1 MYGPAIPVVV
11 LASVVFWFSAGIFRR
26 GRALRRRGIRIGA
39 KCVDRERDA
48 KGISFLVMRFAAED
62 GRTLQA
68 KVGPFRNPPALVG
81 GIIDVVYDP
90 KDLSNV
96 ETPGQMTSGRV
107 ALPAAIVSGLVL
119 AFSLLMLFFGA

>member
-1 MYGPAIPVVV
+1 
-11 LASVVFWFSAGIFRR
+11 
-26 GRALRRRGIRIGA
+26 
-39 KCVDRERDA
+39 
-48 KGISFLVMRFAAED
+48 MRFASED

>member
-26 GRALRRRGIRIGA
+26 GRALRRRGIRTDA

-81 GIIDVVYDP
+81 GVIDVVYDP

>member
-1 MYGPAIPVVV
+1 M
-11 LASVVFWFSAGIFRR
+11 
-26 GRALRRRGIRIGA
+26 
-39 KCVDRERDA
+39 
-48 KGISFLVMRFAAED
+48 
-62 GRTLQA
+62 
-68 KVGPFRNPPALVG
+68 G